1 MKTLEKVLKECP
13 KHDTVIVVY
22 ENERKRVKESQLRYL
37 QQCVARKELDHEK
50 IKVISQGE
58 TYCFRDD
65 GIILGP
71 IKGNIMTLTDNLAL
85 GLMLI
90 R

>member
-1 MKTLEKVLKECP
+1 MKTLEKALQECP

-22 ENERKRVKESQLRYL
+22 ENERRRVKESQLRYL